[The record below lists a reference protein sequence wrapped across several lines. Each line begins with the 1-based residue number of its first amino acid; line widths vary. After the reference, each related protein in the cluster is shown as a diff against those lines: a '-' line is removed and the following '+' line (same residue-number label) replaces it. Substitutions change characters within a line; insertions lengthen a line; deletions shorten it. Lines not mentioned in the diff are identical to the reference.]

1 MKSLKQKKRLMI
13 ILNDQSQEKTSIKQS
28 NITKKIST
36 NIGTNEI
43 LSGQVMSLIKQTI
56 NNINLYRRTKQNKNL
71 YTINYC
77 ADEFRGCGDLIK
89 GKAVEKLQ
97 NRTLGVITKTI
108 PVKQPNTLNN
118 QLMRK
123 Q

>member
-1 MKSLKQKKRLMI
+1 MKSLKQKQRLMI

-28 NITKKIST
+28 NITTRIST

-56 NNINLYRRTKQNKNL
+56 DNINLYRRTKQNKNL
-71 YTINYC
+71 STINYC
-77 ADEFRGCGDLIK
+77 ADEFRGCGDLNNA
-89 GKAVEKLQ
+89 KAVEKLQ
-97 NRTLGVITKTI
+97 NRTLGVITKTM